1 VLLFELI
8 EGGTAVLKT
17 VSDLSKFDFL
27 LLCVAVKRGG
37 GDTKTFCGFGMGQP
51 YGG

>member
-17 VSDLSKFDFL
+17 VSDLSKLDSL

-37 GDTKTFCGFGMGQP
+37 RDAKTFCGFAMGQP
-51 YGG
+51 DGG